1 MLTFS
6 IKGTQKLL
14 KALGNVPKET
24 RRSTERALTKAA
36 HLVERNAKQNLT
48 GGRPLNVQSGTLR
61 SSLRAK
67 IDKAKLEAQV
77 GTNVVYG
84 PVHEFGTTIPAHTI
98 KPRHAKALR
107 WIGPAGVA
115 IFAKSVRIPAV
126 KMPRRPWL
134 QPAFDQAQARIKKFF
149 KDEISGGLDRI

>member
-1 MLTFS
+1 MLTFQ

-14 KALGNVPKET
+14 KALGDVPKQT
-24 RRSTERALTKAA
+24 RRSTERALTKSA

-48 GGRPLNVQSGTLR
+48 GGRPLNVRSNTLR
-61 SSLRAK
+61 SSVRTK
-67 IDKAKLEAQV
+67 VDKTKLEARV

-84 PVHEFGTTIPAHTI
+84 PVHEFGATIRPKRKKWLHW
-98 KPRHAKALR
+98 L
-107 WIGPAGVA
+107 GPAGEK
-115 IFAKSVRIPAV
+115 IFAKKVVVP
-126 KMPRRPWL
+126 KRPWL